1 MEPFSRE
8 IQEHQFSSAMR
19 GYGRVEV
26 DAFLTECAGRMG
38 ALEERL
44 RITEVRAARSEEE
57 LAGLRAEIDVLL
69 QDAMEARRKIIEEAK
84 AEAMAIVHQ
93 SASMDVSDELPHATA
108 TASTIV
114 SEAETAASLRLMEVE
129 RLREAAEDDATAI
142 VRRAE
147 ETAAL
152 TQAEADRLLEKARMD
167 ANSKREET
175 ESTRASM
182 EAQLAE
188 IRRILE
194 TARTGTIDLD
204 DLTKVGVSSGPDPEV
219 VVDLRDE
226 TTTTAPRHT
235 AGARSTQA

>member
-8 IQEHQFSSAMR
+8 IQEHQFSPAMR

-26 DAFLTECAGRMG
+26 DTFLTKCAGHMG

-57 LAGLRAEIDVLL
+57 LAGLRAEIDGLL
-69 QDAMEARRKIIEEAK
+69 QDAMEARRTIIEEAK

-93 SASMDVSDELPHATA
+93 SASMDVSDELPHATVS
-108 TASTIV
+108 ASAIV

-152 TQAEADRLLEKARMD
+152 TQAEADRLLAKARMD
-167 ANSKREET
+167 ANSMREET

-226 TTTTAPRHT
+226 TTAPRHT
-235 AGARSTQA
+235 AGERSTQA